1 MGNKIGTP
9 VSLNPVTVEDKPSTV
24 IGTPVKISNPTGGQ
38 SFMQGFMSASPRN
51 FDISSYQKMMNNV
64 DTNLPLN
71 ILNEERA
78 RYQSTGHLIGNSL
91 IQLGGTIIGDIISGV
106 GALFNFNK
114 VGIEFIKD
122 IVDTNYQPDWTT
134 IMNKGV
140 SGAIQDFGKSIS
152 EGSREIAPIYLT
164 ERAQRGGLA
173 GGMGDKTWWAANF
186 PTIGSAAASM
196 IPIMGQ
202 MRALNYIGKSLSKV
216 GNVSKIGRGIN
227 TLGRTITNNKVQ
239 ATIGTL
245 YGAHLDIMQ
254 EIVYDYDNQFQY
266 AKNLGY
272 SDEEAREFASIYA
285 STAYKDAWAYGIL
298 FNAIELNS
306 ILKGT
311 NRFSKTIS
319 EVDKTINKHIPDIS
333 RQGTKFTGI
342 SEEVVDLSKKT
353 IFRATLG
360 KSYDFFKTSI
370 SEGLEEMRTD
380 IALKEG
386 ELEAKKYLDIYDPLN
401 DMTFAKRLYSQVS
414 DARNWDSFLWGMAGG
429 AVMYAGKGILNKIR
443 MPDSYKDYN
452 KKLYEGIMNSLQD
465 TINTIATFDGDLSI
479 RTSLEED
486 PAITI
491 LAPLFNTL
499 GAANAIVY
507 GERLL
512 DELGTMTSEEL
523 TAVYGSDKTE
533 LINTLREE
541 FKIAKDIYVRNADIT
556 YNSKADDY
564 IQNEMAGLE
573 YLHNYYT
580 RKFNEIETEIQRIKT
595 LNDDLDI
602 KRDNELKE
610 LDGRLYKLNS
620 DKESLLNSI
629 KFNEA
634 NSNAIDKFVNSKETS
649 EKLNDLK
656 REKESLEKEIKSI
669 KQTIKSNN
677 TRNDNIRRNLDRLNS
692 LLLNA
697 ETDTE
702 KEQYKTE
709 LKHNKNKLINNSKN
723 IDNLYIKEQA
733 LSGIKTSIAYLNGEI
748 ESQLKRKEFNTKAI
762 ERAKSTIDMIDAQID
777 KYKESRGDIIKRY
790 EEIRKDYDSIPRV
803 KNITLEDLT
812 KLRDNIFKQLSN
824 YGNIQDHKEEFAN
837 NLKTAVESIIDI
849 ETKELERKEY
859 KIEEDKKNTES
870 EIKEEDEFNNRPTSI
885 KTVLNE
891 GEYITLTI
899 DDSNKIRSFII
910 KGKKYDLNKTYNIRG
925 KDVEIINIKDDNG
938 TIKVTTPEG
947 DILAVVFNMLSS
959 RDSSGYSKTIYSV
972 IDKFTKSRFE
982 NDFYDTLV
990 DLDKTLKDTKFK
1002 KAFTFKV
1009 SNIDIISLRGRTIE
1023 GIINNLTKYA
1033 KDKVN
1038 ENNQE
1043 LYNKVYNELN
1053 SIYAQSVYDGEILLI
1068 KDYLYDRFY
1077 INLSAKSAEINN
1089 QFNSEY
1095 LDKFIDDLAKYIE
1108 RNVSIDFA
1116 NDRFKF
1122 KYNVDINEFINTLQ
1136 TYFDEF
1142 ESLLT
1147 NKFYTQYTLQ
1157 DFSDL
1162 NDELAN
1168 KFNTF
1173 KEQLLKDY
1181 NKQQEVR
1188 KTELDKIRAEL
1199 DTEESANK
1207 DFLNAIIDF
1216 ISFSESTDS
1225 NIEDRENISK
1235 NDYRYYV
1242 TPDRLN
1248 AYITLANVIS
1258 KWKVSNSF
1266 NPNRKLSYTDILS
1279 IIYNTPEG
1287 IEKIDDIYKS
1297 LWRALKAASDIDSIE
1312 SLKDEIKENVPKE
1325 NYKEFFNILDTI
1337 VNNIVPPIRSI
1348 ESKYLDKFDNI
1359 TSAYIKDFKKTH
1371 FPERIEYGTHE
1382 GVPLSNNIIFDSLKS
1397 AMDSKSNKIE
1407 HLIKIEDKTYSPTE
1421 LINIYKNIT
1430 NGTPIAAKYDI
1441 ESNIVTL
1448 TVTINGNTVPI
1459 GSIGL
1464 SDHLKIGNLKA
1475 YKELKNSGGT
1485 LIYDS
1490 FLGTSDGL
1498 KSTLI
1503 SLLQTVSKSPTAY
1516 DLIREYFKTYLNAK
1530 TNNTTT
1536 DSLTID
1542 TLKDIISKLDKIGT
1556 HKNAGGHSNIVNALI
1571 QLSNYNTEREDTDEI
1586 NYEDLFTVIQPI
1598 FYGRLNIID
1607 SLNNNYYDLKNSY
1620 ETFNS
1625 RVGERFNQLE
1635 TIRKAIIDNPDTP
1648 LVITHVGKPRIN
1660 YSNDRRIKNNIND
1673 SIQKDVEVNGKLAVD
1688 IISRQLTNNRYIVS
1702 SLTRNEIVSDDAAK
1716 RTIYDPNRG
1725 FDFYAKIKS
1734 NGTDTGFS
1742 YVPIKLTTVNSDS
1755 AYSRVSKEFIEDAI
1769 RQIITD
1775 RFLTNLSTRQS
1786 KDNVI
1791 VSDLVKKE
1799 YNKKYLNLIDD
1810 ISEAIIVNNGEK
1822 SKFPWFD
1829 TSTLYDNKKE
1839 GFVSK
1844 DIKFII
1850 NKDDEH
1856 SYAVSLRI
1864 NYEHDIDVDSPSI
1877 IKNIKL
1883 TVYDSREN
1891 RIKGTPKDIFTQTEL
1906 SKYGFA
1912 KRDSKINKSDVIT
1925 YSKSNKSKTITFD
1938 VNNDNIENFIKSGL
1952 IDMLVGNMV
1961 RNVKTVLTNGSYTY
1975 TSKATGASFGKSY
1988 NEIDKNNIIKGDNNS
2003 KVFKG
2008 TYTSPIL
2015 EWGKEKGIYSGKT
2028 TFDSIQDF
2036 YLDTKALVTNIIPIR
2051 DNVTNEV
2058 VTDYNLF
2065 NDLPRIY
2072 VKIDNPNAEIEQTKP
2087 IETIK
2092 EEELSKSVNIIENIA
2107 SANVYSEDNF
2117 IDKLNNE
2124 YGLTKDTFINIGFIK
2139 RNTTD
2144 EVFNIIKDFIVET
2157 VDSGKPFPLIIV
2169 HNAEDYIRILRS
2181 QGYIDASDDELTKN
2195 YNMMGASYSGYTSTP
2210 FILVNPKIFNTTKR
2224 NIGSGIFHEIIHH
2237 RVEKDTEN
2245 DVITD
2250 DVKEALN
2257 DIVKDLVER
2266 KEEVLRYDIEDS
2278 IKNSISKSL
2287 KVACYNS
2294 DGTINEDVAYHEL
2307 LAYTLS
2313 NPNLAGY
2320 LNNIYYKEETNRPSE
2335 SIWKRIIDNLLK
2347 LFGIKVN
2354 NNSVL
2359 QQIQNAFDEGFMFIV
2374 DAVEVENDENVTS
2387 EQTSERPP
2395 ALVANKQ
2402 ASIDDI
2408 DVTTLSDE
2416 EFMNNGD
2423 ELFLRIDFAISD
2435 ETTNEI
2441 SDETTNEISDETTNE
2456 AIEPKD
2462 DTSILATR
2470 AGGRSAVLPTNSI
2483 NSSDNR
2489 NKLLSLNTDTDIID
2503 SFKSSFT
2510 DSSNLKI
2517 C

>member
-1 MGNKIGTP
+1 MGTKIGTP

-353 IFRATLG
+353 IFRAALG

-541 FKIAKDIYVRNADIT
+541 FKIAKDIYVRNAGIT

-610 LDGRLYKLNS
+610 LDSRLYELNS
-620 DKESLLNSI
+620 KKESLLNSI

-634 NSNAIDKFVNSKETS
+634 NSNAIDKFVNSDDITKKLSDLKSEKETLEAS
-649 EKLNDLK
+649 ITNLK
-656 REKESLEKEIKSI
+656 R
-669 KQTIKSNN
+669 TIKSND
-677 TRNDNIRRNLDRLNS
+677 TRNDNIKRELDRLNS
-692 LLLNA
+692 LILNSSDEIERDGYKA
-697 ETDTE
+697 ELNSFRNSRKSKIRDNN
-702 KEQYKTE
+702 
-709 LKHNKNKLINNSKN
+709 KHR
-723 IDNLYIKEQA
+723 DNLYIKEQA
-733 LSGIKTSIAYLNGEI
+733 LSGIETSIAYLNGEI

-982 NDFYDTLV
+982 NDFYDTLI

-1181 NKQQEVR
+1181 NKQEEVR

-1199 DTEESANK
+1199 DTEESTHK

-1216 ISFSESTDS
+1216 ISFSESSDS
-1225 NIEDRENISK
+1225 NIDNKENISK
-1235 NDYRYYV
+1235 TDYRYYV

-1297 LWRALKAASDIDSIE
+1297 LWRALKATSDIDSIE

-1371 FPERIEYGTHE
+1371 FLERIEYGTHE

-1536 DSLTID
+1536 DSLTIN

-1556 HKNAGGHSNIVNALI
+1556 RKNAGGHSNIVNALI

-1586 NYEDLFTVIQPI
+1586 NYEDLFTVIQPM

-1607 SLNNNYYDLKNSY
+1607 SLDNNYYDLKNSY

-1755 AYSRVSKEFIEDAI
+1755 AYSKVSKEFIKDAI
-1769 RQIITD
+1769 KQIITD

-1791 VSDLVKKE
+1791 VSDIVKKE

-1844 DIKFII
+1844 DIKFLI

-1856 SYAVSLRI
+1856 SYGVVIRI
-1864 NYEHDIDVDSPSI
+1864 NYEHNTDIDSPSV

-1883 TVYDSREN
+1883 TVYDSKEN
-1891 RIKGTPKDIFTQTEL
+1891 RIKGAVKDIFTHTEL

-1912 KRDSKINKSDVIT
+1912 KRDGKLNKSDIIT
-1925 YSKSNKSKTITFD
+1925 YSKSDKSKTITFD
-1938 VNNDNIENFIKSGL
+1938 VNNDNIEAFIKSGL

-2072 VKIDNPNAEIEQTKP
+2072 VKIDNPNAKIEQTKP

-2092 EEELSKSVNIIENIA
+2092 EEELNKTVDIVENIA

-2117 IDKLNNE
+2117 IDKLNDG

-2224 NIGSGIFHEIIHH
+2224 NIGSSIFHEIIHH

-2374 DAVEVENDENVTS
+2374 NSVEVENNENATS
-2387 EQTSERPP
+2387 KQTSERPP

-2441 SDETTNEISDETTNE
+2441 SDETTNE

-2489 NKLLSLNTDTDIID
+2489 NKLLSLNIDTNIID
-2503 SFKSSFT
+2503 SFKDSFT

>member
-610 LDGRLYKLNS
+610 LDSRLYELNS
-620 DKESLLNSI
+620 KKESLLNSI

-634 NSNAIDKFVNSKETS
+634 NSNAIDKFVNSDDITKKLSDLKSEKETLEAS
-649 EKLNDLK
+649 ITNLK
-656 REKESLEKEIKSI
+656 R
-669 KQTIKSNN
+669 TIKSND
-677 TRNDNIRRNLDRLNS
+677 TRNDNIKRELDRLNS
-692 LLLNA
+692 LILNSSDEIERDGYKA
-697 ETDTE
+697 ELNSFRNSRKSKIRDNN
-702 KEQYKTE
+702 
-709 LKHNKNKLINNSKN
+709 KHR
-723 IDNLYIKEQA
+723 DNLYIKEQA
-733 LSGIKTSIAYLNGEI
+733 LSGIETSIAYLNGEI

-1181 NKQQEVR
+1181 NKQEEVR

-1248 AYITLANVIS
+1248 AYITLENVIS

-1485 LIYDS
+1485 LIYES

-1586 NYEDLFTVIQPI
+1586 NYEDLFTVIQPM

-1635 TIRKAIIDNPDTP
+1635 IIRKAIIDNPDTP

-1742 YVPIKLTTVNSDS
+1742 YVPIKLTTINSDT

-1891 RIKGTPKDIFTQTEL
+1891 RIKGTPKDIFTKTEL

-1925 YSKSNKSKTITFD
+1925 YSKSDKSKTITFD

-2124 YGLTKDTFINIGFIK
+2124 YGLTKDTFINIGLIK

-2157 VDSGKPFPLIIV
+2157 VDLGKPFPLVIV
-2169 HNAEDYIRILRS
+2169 HSAEDYIRIMRS
-2181 QGYIDASDDELTKN
+2181 IGYIDISDDELTKA
-2195 YNMMGASYSGYTSTP
+2195 YNLMGASYNGNASYP
-2210 FILVNPKIFNTTKR
+2210 FILVRPSVFNTTRR
-2224 NIGSGIFHEIIHH
+2224 NIGSTLFHEIIHH
-2237 RVEKDTEN
+2237 RIEKDTEN
-2245 DVITD
+2245 GVITD

-2278 IKNSISKSL
+2278 VRDSISESL
-2287 KVACYNS
+2287 KTTCYNT

-2374 DAVEVENDENVTS
+2374 NSVEVENNENATS
-2387 EQTSERPP
+2387 KQTSERPP

-2441 SDETTNEISDETTNE
+2441 SDETTNE

-2483 NSSDNR
+2483 NSSENR
-2489 NKLLSLNTDTDIID
+2489 NKLLSLNIDTNIID
-2503 SFKSSFT
+2503 SFKDSFT

>member
-1 MGNKIGTP
+1 
-9 VSLNPVTVEDKPSTV
+9 
-24 IGTPVKISNPTGGQ
+24 
-38 SFMQGFMSASPRN
+38 
-51 FDISSYQKMMNNV
+51 
-64 DTNLPLN
+64 
-71 ILNEERA
+71 
-78 RYQSTGHLIGNSL
+78 
-91 IQLGGTIIGDIISGV
+91 
-106 GALFNFNK
+106 
-114 VGIEFIKD
+114 
-122 IVDTNYQPDWTT
+122 
-134 IMNKGV
+134 
-140 SGAIQDFGKSIS
+140 
-152 EGSREIAPIYLT
+152 
-164 ERAQRGGLA
+164 
-173 GGMGDKTWWAANF
+173 
-186 PTIGSAAASM
+186 
-196 IPIMGQ
+196 
-202 MRALNYIGKSLSKV
+202 
-216 GNVSKIGRGIN
+216 
-227 TLGRTITNNKVQ
+227 
-239 ATIGTL
+239 
-245 YGAHLDIMQ
+245 
-254 EIVYDYDNQFQY
+254 
-266 AKNLGY
+266 
-272 SDEEAREFASIYA
+272 
-285 STAYKDAWAYGIL
+285 
-298 FNAIELNS
+298 
-306 ILKGT
+306 
-311 NRFSKTIS
+311 
-319 EVDKTINKHIPDIS
+319 
-333 RQGTKFTGI
+333 
-342 SEEVVDLSKKT
+342 
-353 IFRATLG
+353 
-360 KSYDFFKTSI
+360 
-370 SEGLEEMRTD
+370 
-380 IALKEG
+380 
-386 ELEAKKYLDIYDPLN
+386 
-401 DMTFAKRLYSQVS
+401 
-414 DARNWDSFLWGMAGG
+414 
-429 AVMYAGKGILNKIR
+429 
-443 MPDSYKDYN
+443 
-452 KKLYEGIMNSLQD
+452 
-465 TINTIATFDGDLSI
+465 
-479 RTSLEED
+479 
-486 PAITI
+486 
-491 LAPLFNTL
+491 
-499 GAANAIVY
+499 
-507 GERLL
+507 
-512 DELGTMTSEEL
+512 
-523 TAVYGSDKTE
+523 
-533 LINTLREE
+533 
-541 FKIAKDIYVRNADIT
+541 
-556 YNSKADDY
+556 
-564 IQNEMAGLE
+564 
-573 YLHNYYT
+573 
-580 RKFNEIETEIQRIKT
+580 
-595 LNDDLDI
+595 
-602 KRDNELKE
+602 
-610 LDGRLYKLNS
+610 
-620 DKESLLNSI
+620 
-629 KFNEA
+629 
-634 NSNAIDKFVNSKETS
+634 
-649 EKLNDLK
+649 
-656 REKESLEKEIKSI
+656 
-669 KQTIKSNN
+669 
-677 TRNDNIRRNLDRLNS
+677 
-692 LLLNA
+692 
-697 ETDTE
+697 
-702 KEQYKTE
+702 
-709 LKHNKNKLINNSKN
+709 
-723 IDNLYIKEQA
+723 
-733 LSGIKTSIAYLNGEI
+733 
-748 ESQLKRKEFNTKAI
+748 
-762 ERAKSTIDMIDAQID
+762 
-777 KYKESRGDIIKRY
+777 
-790 EEIRKDYDSIPRV
+790 
-803 KNITLEDLT
+803 
-812 KLRDNIFKQLSN
+812 
-824 YGNIQDHKEEFAN
+824 
-837 NLKTAVESIIDI
+837 
-849 ETKELERKEY
+849 
-859 KIEEDKKNTES
+859 
-870 EIKEEDEFNNRPTSI
+870 
-885 KTVLNE
+885 
-891 GEYITLTI
+891 
-899 DDSNKIRSFII
+899 
-910 KGKKYDLNKTYNIRG
+910 
-925 KDVEIINIKDDNG
+925 
-938 TIKVTTPEG
+938 
-947 DILAVVFNMLSS
+947 MLSS

-1181 NKQQEVR
+1181 NKQEEVR

-1199 DTEESANK
+1199 DTEESTHK

-1216 ISFSESTDS
+1216 ISFSESSDS
-1225 NIEDRENISK
+1225 NIDNKENISK
-1235 NDYRYYV
+1235 TDYRYYV

-1248 AYITLANVIS
+1248 AYITLVNVIF

-1382 GVPLSNNIIFDSLKS
+1382 GVPLSNNIIFNSLKS
-1397 AMDSKSNKIE
+1397 AMDYKSNKIE

-1586 NYEDLFTVIQPI
+1586 NYEDLFTVIQPM

-1673 SIQKDVEVNGKLAVD
+1673 SIQKDIEVNGKPTVD
-1688 IISRQLTNNRYIVS
+1688 IIARQLTNNRYIVS

-1725 FDFYAKIKS
+1725 FDFYVRIKS

-1742 YVPIKLTTVNSDS
+1742 YVPIKLTTVNSDT

-1864 NYEHDIDVDSPSI
+1864 NYEYDIDVDSPSI

-1925 YSKSNKSKTITFD
+1925 YSKSDKSKTITFD

-2224 NIGSGIFHEIIHH
+2224 NIGSSIFHEIIHH

-2374 DAVEVENDENVTS
+2374 NSVEVENNENATS
-2387 EQTSERPP
+2387 KQTSERPP
-2395 ALVANKQ
+2395 SLVANKQ

-2423 ELFLRIDFAISD
+2423 ELFLRIDFA
-2435 ETTNEI
+2435 I

-2489 NKLLSLNTDTDIID
+2489 NKLLSLNIDTNIID
-2503 SFKSSFT
+2503 SFKDSFT

>member
-1 MGNKIGTP
+1 MGTKIGTP

-353 IFRATLG
+353 IFRAALG

-541 FKIAKDIYVRNADIT
+541 FKIAKDIYVRNAGIT

-610 LDGRLYKLNS
+610 LDSRLYELNS
-620 DKESLLNSI
+620 KKESLLNSI

-634 NSNAIDKFVNSKETS
+634 NSNAIDKFVNSDDITKKLSDLKSEKETLEAS
-649 EKLNDLK
+649 ITNLK
-656 REKESLEKEIKSI
+656 R
-669 KQTIKSNN
+669 TIKSND
-677 TRNDNIRRNLDRLNS
+677 TRNDNIKRELDRLNS
-692 LLLNA
+692 LILNSSDEIERDGYKA
-697 ETDTE
+697 ELNSFRNSRKSKIRDNN
-702 KEQYKTE
+702 
-709 LKHNKNKLINNSKN
+709 KHR
-723 IDNLYIKEQA
+723 DNLYIKEQA
-733 LSGIKTSIAYLNGEI
+733 LSGIETSIAYLNGEI

-982 NDFYDTLV
+982 NDFYDTLI

-1181 NKQQEVR
+1181 NKQEEVR

-1199 DTEESANK
+1199 DTEESTHK

-1216 ISFSESTDS
+1216 ISFSESSDS
-1225 NIEDRENISK
+1225 NIDNKENISK
-1235 NDYRYYV
+1235 TDYRYYV

-1297 LWRALKAASDIDSIE
+1297 LWRALKATSDIDSIE

-1371 FPERIEYGTHE
+1371 FLERIEYGTHE

-1536 DSLTID
+1536 DSLTIN

-1556 HKNAGGHSNIVNALI
+1556 RKNAGGHSNIVNALI

-1586 NYEDLFTVIQPI
+1586 NYEDLFTVIQPM

-1607 SLNNNYYDLKNSY
+1607 SLDNNYYDLKNSY

-1755 AYSRVSKEFIEDAI
+1755 AYSKVSKEFIKDAI
-1769 RQIITD
+1769 KQIITD

-1791 VSDLVKKE
+1791 VSDIVKKE

-1844 DIKFII
+1844 DIKFLI

-1856 SYAVSLRI
+1856 SYGVVIRI
-1864 NYEHDIDVDSPSI
+1864 NYEHNTDIDSPSV

-1883 TVYDSREN
+1883 TVYDSKEN
-1891 RIKGTPKDIFTQTEL
+1891 RIKGAVKDIFTHTEL

-1912 KRDSKINKSDVIT
+1912 KRDGKLNKSDIIT
-1925 YSKSNKSKTITFD
+1925 YSKSDKSKTITFD
-1938 VNNDNIENFIKSGL
+1938 VNNDNIEAFIKSGL

-2072 VKIDNPNAEIEQTKP
+2072 VKIDNPNAKIEQTKP

-2092 EEELSKSVNIIENIA
+2092 EEELNKTVDIVENIA

-2117 IDKLNNE
+2117 IDKLNDG

-2224 NIGSGIFHEIIHH
+2224 NIGSSIFHEIIHH

-2374 DAVEVENDENVTS
+2374 NSVEVENNENATS
-2387 EQTSERPP
+2387 KQTSERPP
-2395 ALVANKQ
+2395 SLVANKQ

-2423 ELFLRIDFAISD
+2423 ELFLRIDFA
-2435 ETTNEI
+2435 I

-2489 NKLLSLNTDTDIID
+2489 NKLLSLNIDTNIID
-2503 SFKSSFT
+2503 SFKDSFT

>member
-353 IFRATLG
+353 IFRASLG

-541 FKIAKDIYVRNADIT
+541 FKIAKDIYVRNAGIT

-709 LKHNKNKLINNSKN
+709 LKHNKNKLRDNSKN

-733 LSGIKTSIAYLNGEI
+733 LSGIETSIAYLNGEI

-899 DDSNKIRSFII
+899 DDLNRIRSFII
-910 KGKKYDLNKTYNIRG
+910 KGKKYDLNKIYNIRG

-938 TIKVTTPEG
+938 IIKVTTPEG
-947 DILAVVFNMLSS
+947 DILAVIFNMLSS
-959 RDSSGYSKTIYSV
+959 RDNSGYSKTIYNA
-972 IDKFTKSRFE
+972 IDRFTKSNFE

-990 DLDKTLKDTKFK
+990 DLDKALNNDKFK

-1009 SNIDIISLRGRTIE
+1009 SNIDIISIRGRAIE

-1033 KDKVN
+1033 NDRIN
-1038 ENNQE
+1038 EDNQK
-1043 LYNKVYNELN
+1043 LYDRVYNELN

-1068 KDYLYDRFY
+1068 KDYLYDIFY
-1077 INLSAKSAEINN
+1077 INLPAKSAEINN

-1095 LDKFIDDLAKYIE
+1095 LDKFIDNLAKYIE
-1108 RNVSIDFA
+1108 RYISIDFT
-1116 NDRFKF
+1116 NDKFKF
-1122 KYNVDINEFINTLQ
+1122 KYNTNINEFINTLEI
-1136 TYFDEF
+1136 YFDEF
-1142 ESLLT
+1142 ESLLA

-1162 NDELAN
+1162 NNELAN
-1168 KFNTF
+1168 KFNSF

-1216 ISFSESTDS
+1216 ISFSESSDS
-1225 NIEDRENISK
+1225 NIDNKENISK
-1235 NDYRYYV
+1235 TDYRYYV

-1586 NYEDLFTVIQPI
+1586 NYEDLFTVIQPM

-1620 ETFNS
+1620 EIFNS

-1635 TIRKAIIDNPDTP
+1635 TLRKAIINNPDAP
-1648 LVITHVGKPRIN
+1648 LIITYIGKPRIN

-1673 SIQKDVEVNGKLAVD
+1673 SIQKDIEVNGKPTVD
-1688 IISRQLTNNRYIVS
+1688 IIARQLTNNRYIVS

-1725 FDFYAKIKS
+1725 FDFYVRIKS

-1742 YVPIKLTTVNSDS
+1742 YVPIKLTTVNSDT

-1925 YSKSNKSKTITFD
+1925 YSKSDKSKTITFD

-2374 DAVEVENDENVTS
+2374 NSVEVENNENATS
-2387 EQTSERPP
+2387 KQTSERPP
-2395 ALVANKQ
+2395 SLVANKQ

-2423 ELFLRIDFAISD
+2423 ELFLRIDFA
-2435 ETTNEI
+2435 I

-2489 NKLLSLNTDTDIID
+2489 NKLLSLNIDTNIID
-2503 SFKSSFT
+2503 SFKDSFT

>member
-541 FKIAKDIYVRNADIT
+541 FKIAKDIYVRNAGIT

-610 LDGRLYKLNS
+610 LDSRLYELNS
-620 DKESLLNSI
+620 KKESLLNSI

-634 NSNAIDKFVNSKETS
+634 NSNAIDKFVNSDDITKKLSDLKSEKETLEAS
-649 EKLNDLK
+649 ITNLK
-656 REKESLEKEIKSI
+656 R
-669 KQTIKSNN
+669 TIKSND
-677 TRNDNIRRNLDRLNS
+677 TRNDNIKRELDRLNS
-692 LLLNA
+692 LILNSSDEIERDGYKA
-697 ETDTE
+697 ELNSFRNSRKSKIRDNN
-702 KEQYKTE
+702 
-709 LKHNKNKLINNSKN
+709 KHR
-723 IDNLYIKEQA
+723 DNLYIKEQA
-733 LSGIKTSIAYLNGEI
+733 LSGIETSIAYLNGEI

-1077 INLSAKSAEINN
+1077 INLSAKSSEINN

-1181 NKQQEVR
+1181 NKQEEVR

-1199 DTEESANK
+1199 DTEESTHK

-1216 ISFSESTDS
+1216 ISFSESSDS
-1225 NIEDRENISK
+1225 NIDNKENISK
-1235 NDYRYYV
+1235 TDYRYYV

-1441 ESNIVTL
+1441 KSNIVTL

-1586 NYEDLFTVIQPI
+1586 NYEDLFTVIQPM

-1635 TIRKAIIDNPDTP
+1635 IIRKAIIDNPDTP

-1725 FDFYAKIKS
+1725 FDFYVRIKS

-1742 YVPIKLTTVNSDS
+1742 YVPIKLTTVNSDT

-1891 RIKGTPKDIFTQTEL
+1891 RIKGTPKDIFTKTEL

-1925 YSKSNKSKTITFD
+1925 YSKSDKSKTITFD

-2092 EEELSKSVNIIENIA
+2092 EKELSKSVNIIENIA

-2354 NNSVL
+2354 NNSIL

-2387 EQTSERPP
+2387 EQTSETSL

-2441 SDETTNEISDETTNE
+2441 SDETTNE

-2483 NSSDNR
+2483 NSSENR
-2489 NKLLSLNTDTDIID
+2489 NKLLSLNIDTNIID
-2503 SFKSSFT
+2503 SFKDSFT